1 MQPIATLSIA
11 KSLITTSK
19 ETAQWPEQAEEL
31 AEGATEKE
39 YIFNNNHNYHKHN
52 NYIMIDGRMLD
63 AMPIPNPNGR

>member
-1 MQPIATLSIA
+1 MQPIATLIA

-19 ETAQWPEQAEEL
+19 EAAQWPGQAEEL

-39 YIFNNNHNYHKHN
+39 YIFNNNHNYNKHN

-63 AMPIPNPNGR
+63 AMPIPNPNRR